1 MSWFFTSG
9 GQSVGASTSAA
20 VLPMNIQG
28 WFHLELTGL
37 ISLLSKGLSR
47 VLSNTTI
54 RKHQF
59 FSAQPS
65 LWSNSHIHMG
75 ELTEKQTWD
84 FRIIW
89 EAHESIVLINL
100 SLYIYI
106 YIHAHTHTH
115 TYIYILCA
123 VLCLVT
129 QLYPTLCNPMDCNSP
144 GFSVHGYSPGKNTGV
159 GCHALLQGLNPGL
172 SHYRRIL
179 YRLSHLW
186 III

>member
-1 MSWFFTSG
+1 MSWFFASG
-9 GQSVGASTSAA
+9 GQSVGASASAA
-20 VLPMNIQG
+20 VLPMNSQG

-75 ELTEKQTWD
+75 ELTEKQTWH

-100 SLYIYI
+100 SLYT
-106 YIHAHTHTH
+106 HTHTH
-115 TYIYILCA
+115 THTHILCV

-129 QLYPTLCNPMDCNSP
+129 QLYLTLCHPMDCNSP
-144 GFSVHGYSPGKNTGV
+144 GFSVHGDSPGKNTGV
-159 GCHALLQGLNPGL
+159 GCHALLKGIFPTQELNEDL
-172 SHYRRIL
+172 LHC
-179 YRLSHLW
+179 
-186 III
+186 